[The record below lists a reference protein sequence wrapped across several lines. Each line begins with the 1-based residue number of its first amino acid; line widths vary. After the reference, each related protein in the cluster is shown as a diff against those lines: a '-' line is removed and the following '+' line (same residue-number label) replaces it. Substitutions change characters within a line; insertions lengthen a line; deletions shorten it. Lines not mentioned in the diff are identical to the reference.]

1 MRLTI
6 SDGAYERETLA
17 YLVGTLS
24 DLFSQ
29 TGCNWFERADDDRAE
44 LTVEVPAFYA
54 DIVKGEIDDKISD
67 IVSVSYKYD
76 FLKHSH
82 IRMSG
87 RVPFDS
93 TKYVFIFNTIFYI
106 CIKCTKL

>member
-29 TGCNWFERADDDRAE
+29 TGCNWFERADDDRA
-44 LTVEVPAFYA
+44 
-54 DIVKGEIDDKISD
+54 
-67 IVSVSYKYD
+67 
-76 FLKHSH
+76 
-82 IRMSG
+82 
-87 RVPFDS
+87 
-93 TKYVFIFNTIFYI
+93 N
-106 CIKCTKL
+106 